1 MLNDYDI
8 LVVNGF
14 VFCSQHGH
22 ECCSSCVCDFRE
34 QNNAQI
40 EDDICLDAGLDL
52 AVRAH
57 AVLSRWH
64 THAFYFQQRKSL
76 NIFDVGAVR
85 HRKESQTCKCET
97 HFDVDCERC
106 FDWVKICIAEMT
118 GNPLPGKVKR
128 LKWPVE
134 ESEMHL

>member
-52 AVRAH
+52 A
-57 AVLSRWH
+57 
-64 THAFYFQQRKSL
+64 QRKSL

>member
-1 MLNDYDI
+1 MFYAETQLGKGVTVSKMLWTT
-8 LVVNGF
+8 LFF
-14 VFCSQHGH
+14 VPTVSNKEIQHKKGKLLPNK
-22 ECCSSCVCDFRE
+22 ESLE

-52 AVRAH
+52 A
-57 AVLSRWH
+57 
-64 THAFYFQQRKSL
+64 QRKSL

-85 HRKESQTCKCET
+85 YRKESQTCKCET

-106 FDWVKICIAEMT
+106 FDWVKICMAEMT

-128 LKWPVE
+128 LKWPVD